1 MALTSR
7 RKRPID
13 RRSKPEPHR
22 DARLFIIATE
32 GRKTEKQYF
41 SMFGNKKC
49 QVQVITNEDNKSAPA
64 YILKQLKGFKN
75 EFQLKDDDE
84 LWLMID
90 VDRWGNKNLAAVA
103 AQAGHNKFN
112 LAVSNP
118 CFEVWLYLHHDD
130 LDHQPITVDEMKQ
143 RLRNLLGGYNSSKL
157 DTARFVEHIDR
168 AITRAKALDINKDE
182 RWPSR
187 TGTHVYKVV
196 EKVSG

>member
-7 RKRPID
+7 RRRPID
-13 RRSKPEPHR
+13 RRSKPAPHR

-41 SMFGNKKC
+41 SMFGNKRC
-49 QVQVITNEDNKSAPA
+49 QVRVIPNEDNKSAPA
-64 YILKQLKGFKN
+64 HILQQLKDFKK

-84 LWLMID
+84 LWLMVD
-90 VDRWGNKNLAAVA
+90 VDRWGNKHFATVA
-103 AQAGHNKFN
+103 AQAGHNKFQ

-130 LDHQPITVDEMKQ
+130 LDHQSIKSNEMKQ
-143 RLRNLLGGYNSSKL
+143 KLRDLLGGYNSSRLDLGKFAERIDDAVDRARAL
-157 DTARFVEHIDR
+157 DTKR
-168 AITRAKALDINKDE
+168 DE

-187 TGTHVYKVV
+187 TGTHVYRVV
-196 EKVSG
+196 EKVK

>member
-41 SMFGNKKC
+41 SIFGNKKC
-49 QVQVITNEDNKSAPA
+49 QVHVITNEDNKSAPT
-64 YILKQLKGFKN
+64 YILAQLKEFKK
-75 EFQLKDDDE
+75 EFQIKEDDE
-84 LWLMID
+84 LWLMVD
-90 VDRWGNKNLAAVA
+90 VDRWGNKHLAAVA

-118 CFEVWLYLHHDD
+118 CFEVWLYLHHGEM
-130 LDHQPITVDEMKQ
+130 DHQPIEANSMKQ
-143 RLRNLLGGYNSSKL
+143 RLRNL
-157 DTARFVEHIDR
+157 
-168 AITRAKALDINKDE
+168 
-182 RWPSR
+182 
-187 TGTHVYKVV
+187 
-196 EKVSG
+196 

>member
-7 RKRPID
+7 KKRPID
-13 RRSKPEPHR
+13 RRSKPALHR

-41 SMFGNKKC
+41 SMFGNKRC
-49 QVQVITNEDNKSAPA
+49 QVKVVPNEDNKSAPV
-64 YILKQLKGFKN
+64 YILQQLRAFKK
-75 EFQLKDDDE
+75 EFQLKADDE

-90 VDRWGNKNLAAVA
+90 VDRWGNKQLASVS
-103 AQAGHNKFN
+103 AQAGRNKFQ

-118 CFEVWLYLHHDD
+118 CFEVWLYLHHDV
-130 LDHQPITVDEMKQ
+130 LDHQPTKAKEMKQ
-143 RLRNLLGGYNSSKL
+143 KLRGLLGGYDSSRLDLSKFSENIDDAIVRAKTL
-157 DTARFVEHIDR
+157 DT
-168 AITRAKALDINKDE
+168 NPDE

-196 EKVSG
+196 EKVK